1 MRHEIDRREAAG
13 EHTAGEERARGEA
26 QSTAN
31 QPAAPPVAGGG
42 VRLSWRWLAL
52 VAAAVDLVLLAA
64 VGIGRGDFEAL
75 AVGALLL
82 VAAGLTRW
90 RRGIA
95 GLVLLAFLMADVTAF
110 MLPAALS
117 NATAGESLG
126 GVALPATLAASSLA
140 GLAAAFVAA
149 VRAWRGRTVSS
160 PGPAARGPAALAA
173 GTVLALA
180 AVLGA
185 VAVAG
190 PREPSGAAGSQRIAL
205 RAARTAYST
214 TTLHARPGAVTVSLA
229 NRDLFWH
236 TFTIQRLGVNVG
248 VPVGGTRSVSFTVA
262 PGTYT
267 FMCTIPGHA
276 AAGMRGTL
284 TVR

>member
-1 MRHEIDRREAAG
+1 M
-13 EHTAGEERARGEA
+13 
-26 QSTAN
+26 
-31 QPAAPPVAGGG
+31 V
-42 VRLSWRWLAL
+42 
-52 VAAAVDLVLLAA
+52 
-64 VGIGRGDFEAL
+64 
-75 AVGALLL
+75 
-82 VAAGLTRW
+82 
-90 RRGIA
+90 
-95 GLVLLAFLMADVTAF
+95 DVTVF

-140 GLAAAFVAA
+140 GLAAAAVAA
-149 VRAWRGRTVSS
+149 VLAWRGRTVSS
-160 PGPAARGPAALAA
+160 PGPAARGPAGLAA
-173 GTVLALA
+173 GAVLALA

-190 PREPSGAAGSQRIAL
+190 PREPAAAPGSQRIAL

-214 TTLHARPGAVTVSLA
+214 TALTARPGQVTVSLT

-236 TFTIQRLGVNVG
+236 TFTIERLGVNVD
-248 VPVGGTRSVSFTVA
+248 VPVGGTRSVSFTA
-262 PGTYT
+262 EPGTWT
-267 FMCTIPGHA
+267 FVCTIPGHA

>member
-1 MRHEIDRREAAG
+1 MRTRE
-13 EHTAGEERARGEA
+13 TVA
-26 QSTAN
+26 QGSTE
-31 QPAAPPVAGGG
+31 PKAGGG
-42 VRLSWRWLAL
+42 LGLTWRRLAL

-75 AVGALLL
+75 AVAGLLV
-82 VAAGLTRW
+82 VAAGLTWW
-90 RRGIA
+90 RRGVA
-95 GLVLLAFLMADVTAF
+95 GLVLLAFLIVDVTAF

-117 NATAGESLG
+117 NATAGESVG

-140 GLAAAFVAA
+140 GLAAAVVAA
-149 VRAWRGRTVSS
+149 MRAWRGRTVSS

-173 GTVLALA
+173 ATVLALA

-190 PREPSGAAGSQRIAL
+190 PRQPAALPGSQRIAL

-214 TTLHARPGAVTVSLA
+214 TTLSARPGSVTVSLA

-236 TFTIQRLGVNVG
+236 TFTIQRLGVNMD
-248 VPVGGTRSVSFTVA
+248 VPVGGTRSVSFTAA
-262 PGTYT
+262 PGTYS
-267 FMCTIPGHA
+267 FVCTIPGHA

>member
-1 MRHEIDRREAAG
+1 MRHDIDRRETVA
-13 EHTAGEERARGEA
+13 EDTTEPRARGG
-26 QSTAN
+26 
-31 QPAAPPVAGGG
+31 AG
-42 VRLSWRWLAL
+42 LTWRRLAL
-52 VAAAVDLVLLAA
+52 VAAGVDLVLLAA

-75 AVGALLL
+75 AIGALLL
-82 VAAGLTRW
+82 VAAALTRW
-90 RRGIA
+90 RRGVV
-95 GLVLLAFLMADVTAF
+95 GLVLLAFLMVDVTAF

-126 GVALPATLAASSLA
+126 GVALPAALAASSLA
-140 GLAAAFVAA
+140 GLAAAVAA
-149 VRAWRGRTVSS
+149 AVQAWRGRTVSS
-160 PGPAARGPAALAA
+160 PGPAARGPIALAA
-173 GTVLALA
+173 GMVLALV

-190 PREPSGAAGSQRIAL
+190 PRAPTAAPGSQLLAL

-214 TTLHARPGAVTVSLA
+214 TTLTARPGEVTVSLA

-236 TFTIQRLGVNVG
+236 TFTIERLGVNVD
-248 VPVGGTRSVSFTVA
+248 VPVGGTRSVSFTA
-262 PGTYT
+262 NPGTYT
-267 FMCTIPGHA
+267 FLCTIPGHA